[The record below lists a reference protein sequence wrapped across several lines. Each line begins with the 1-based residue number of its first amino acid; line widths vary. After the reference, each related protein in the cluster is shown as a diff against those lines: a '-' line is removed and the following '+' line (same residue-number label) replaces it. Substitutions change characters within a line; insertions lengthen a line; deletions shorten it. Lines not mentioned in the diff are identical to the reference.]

1 LARLPLWLTQR
12 APDLSVLTDM
22 KELFDGLSLHTV
34 CESAHCPNQGECFS
48 EGTATFLILGDVCTR
63 NCLFCAV
70 AKGTPS
76 ALDPAEPQNVARAV
90 HRLGLRYVVIT
101 SVTRDDLPDGGAE
114 HFAKTVD
121 AVRQISPQTNI
132 ELLIPD
138 FQGSADALKKVANSN
153 PDVISHN
160 LETVPR
166 LYPEVRAKADYQRSL
181 NLLRMVKSLDGRIM
195 TKSGLMLG
203 LGEHYDE
210 VVMEMENLREVDC
223 DILTLGQYLCPSVN
237 HREVSEFVR
246 PQRFGEYETLAMQMG
261 FKAVASAPFVRS
273 SFNALGL
280 FEKVRR
286 PQAS

>member
-1 LARLPLWLTQR
+1 MVRLPPWLTQR
-12 APDLSVLTDM
+12 APDPSVLTDM

-76 ALDPAEPQNVARAV
+76 VLDPAEPQNVARAV

-223 DILTLGQYLCPSVN
+223 DILTLGQYLCPSIN
-237 HREVSEFVR
+237 HRGVSEFVR